1 MRREWTYTEQV
12 FSDAECEELIERGMQ
27 RTLKA
32 GTVYGKPGARPQVRT
47 RSRRAQVAFI
57 QRGERDFADVF
68 ERVDDCV
75 DVANDD
81 FFGVRYNRR
90 LRQIQFT
97 VYEGGEHGAK
107 SYYRVHSDTSLLT
120 AGRPT
125 QRKLS
130 AVLQLSPPEDYTG
143 GDLRLVDVVDPP
155 PAEPMRRRGTLV
167 VFPSLLRHE
176 VTSVTAGTR
185 ISLVGWYQG
194 EPWR

>member
-1 MRREWTYTEQV
+1 MSTPHPPPTRR
-12 FSDAECEELIERGMQ
+12 
-27 RTLKA
+27 
-32 GTVYGKPGARPQVRT
+32 
-47 RSRRAQVAFI
+47 RSRRLPTLHAI
-57 QRGERDFADVF
+57 RADTLGTTIASRPRTNPVQIA
-68 ERVDDCV
+68 V
-75 DVANDD
+75 DVEFEQIGRIVNRTPSVPWPNALES
-81 FFGVRYNRR
+81 RR

-97 VYEGGEHGAK
+97 VYDGGENGAE

-130 AVLQLSPPEDYTG
+130 AVLQLSPPGDYRG
-143 GDLRLVDVVDPP
+143 GDLRLVDAVDPP
-155 PAEPMRRRGTLV
+155 PAAPLRRRGTLV

-185 ISLVGWYQG
+185 VSLVGWYQG